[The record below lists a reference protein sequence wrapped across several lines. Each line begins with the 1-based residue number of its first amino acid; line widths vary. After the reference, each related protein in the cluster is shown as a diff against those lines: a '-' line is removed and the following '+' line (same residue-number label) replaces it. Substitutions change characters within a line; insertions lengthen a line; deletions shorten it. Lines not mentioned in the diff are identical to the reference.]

1 MLIHVLL
8 FLIGLAILTY
18 GADLLVKNSS
28 LLARS
33 LGIKPII
40 IGLTLVAFG
49 TSAPEFGVSFMAA
62 LTKSEPIA
70 IGNIVGSNIANIGL
84 ILGLASLLRPLKVEP
99 KTLRREVPWILSTAI
114 LLWLLSLDGRI
125 GWSEGIIL
133 LAIFLL
139 FLIYCFQKAV
149 KGRINNGTNT
159 TGQEVVENKKRISA
173 KPRERLMRSILSAI
187 GLGMLLGG
195 GTLLV
200 RSAVNIA
207 QALRISELVIG
218 LTIVSVG
225 TSLPEL
231 ATTVVAGLR
240 KESGLGVG
248 NIIGSNIFN
257 TCWVIG
263 CAVLVTTISV
273 ESISL
278 WLDMPL
284 MIFISFLLLPFFKTG
299 LRISRFEGFLLLLL
313 YVLYVASRFILF
325 SN

>member
-1 MLIHVLL
+1 MFIQVIL
-8 FLIGLAILTY
+8 FLIGLALLSY

-28 LLARS
+28 LLARTF
-33 LGIKPII
+33 GIKPII
-40 IGLTLVAFG
+40 VGLTLVAFG

-62 LTKSEPIA
+62 LTKSESIA

-84 ILGLASLLRPLKVEP
+84 ILGLASLFHPLEIEP
-99 KTLRREVPWILSTAI
+99 KMLRREVPWVIGTAA
-114 LLWLLSLDGRI
+114 LLWFLSINGKI

-133 LAIFLL
+133 LIFFAL
-139 FLIYCFQKAV
+139 FLFYWIRKAV
-149 KGRINNGTNT
+149 KGRTEKENKTSGIDAGKNT
-159 TGQEVVENKKRISA
+159 TRVST
-173 KPRERLMRSILSAI
+173 KPKERLKRSILSVM

-195 GTLLV
+195 GALLV

-207 QALRISELVIG
+207 QNLGISELVIG
-218 LTIVSVG
+218 LTIVSIG

-240 KESGLGVG
+240 KESGLGIG

-273 ESISL
+273 ERISL
-278 WLDMPL
+278 RLDMPL
-284 MIFISFLLLPFFKTG
+284 MVVISVLLFLFFRSG
-299 LRISRFEGFLLLLL
+299 LRISRFEGLLLLLL
-313 YVLYVASRFILF
+313 YFVYVTSRFVIF
-325 SN
+325 TQ